1 MKNGWSLLGI
11 LALGMMTACT
21 TATVTDIPPAE
32 VVISQSWSGDY
43 PVAGLTRLPQG
54 QQRSRAGYLGNAAV
68 FKSVWSG
75 FKPDEAVPVV
85 DFRTDMVMF
94 YRNVDFYNRT
104 RILKVMLKDGTA
116 DVIAMETMSAI
127 PIGDK
132 VAMAMAV
139 IPRAHVKTIQ
149 AGAERLAVS
158 AD

>member
-1 MKNGWSLLGI
+1 
-11 LALGMMTACT
+11 
-21 TATVTDIPPAE
+21 
-32 VVISQSWSGDY
+32 
-43 PVAGLTRLPQG
+43 
-54 QQRSRAGYLGNAAV
+54 
-68 FKSVWSG
+68 
-75 FKPDEAVPVV
+75 
-85 DFRTDMVMF
+85 
-94 YRNVDFYNRT
+94 VDFYNRT

-132 VAMAMAV
+132 VAMAMVV